1 MVDIILRLMP
11 IFIHLSLIGFES
23 VKFQLPCDF
32 NFCYS
37 IFAGASITSQIMV
50 TYYFMDKT

>member
-11 IFIHLSLIGFES
+11 IFILLSLIGFEF

-32 NFCYS
+32 NF
-37 IFAGASITSQIMV
+37 IIPFLWVQV
-50 TYYFMDKT
+50 